1 VARNFNLS
9 FAVGAVH
16 KHFCSSFLDGKI
28 LTTARAVEM
37 NIHSGRIIGNSH
49 STATLIPAVVASRN
63 SHGNGDCDQN
73 PDRYREGDSNRHSNS
88 TTAPNSNS
96 HSIGHIYSD
105 GYRYANE
112 APTATSTP
120 TVALSCGR
128 RSVSSWVP
136 TES

>member
-1 VARNFNLS
+1 
-9 FAVGAVH
+9 
-16 KHFCSSFLDGKI
+16 
-28 LTTARAVEM
+28 
-37 NIHSGRIIGNSH
+37 
-49 STATLIPAVVASRN
+49 LIPAVVASRN

-128 RSVSSWVP
+128 RSVSSCCRRKADHVRG
-136 TES
+136 TAKGNTRVAVSLIF